1 MAKTTQAQMR
11 AAMKY
16 QKKHPEQTRMYRYR
30 SYGKKFLKEMAT
42 LDDLKMYEEI
52 IRQRREELT
61 KGNK

>member
-42 LDDLKMYEEI
+42 LDDLKVYEEI
-52 IRQRREELT
+52 IRQRRKELT
-61 KGNK
+61 KDSK

>member
-1 MAKTTQAQMR
+1 MSKTTQAQMR

-42 LDDLKMYEEI
+42 LDDLKAYEKI
-52 IRQRREELT
+52 IRQRRTELT
-61 KGNK
+61 KDNK